1 MSIIWKLMA
10 ANALTNNCLGDS
22 QRSSNV
28 FSSFLFPSLPTLT
41 ATGVSASPKL
51 CTARLCRFESLS
63 QPLISG
69 LVLVSPANLKDYNVL
84 SCISSLGA
92 LLSRRGHFLLKWDE
106 ADRHCIDL
114 PTHNFEWW
122 VHAVS
127 DASVTSKLT
136 SIPVMFLQLGGRR
149 LETLTL
155 LDFLFGL
162 AR

>member
-28 FSSFLFPSLPTLT
+28 FSSFLFPSLLTLT
-41 ATGVSASPKL
+41 ATGGSASPKL

-63 QPLISG
+63 QSLISG
-69 LVLVSPANLKDYNVL
+69 LVLVSPANLKDHNVL
-84 SCISSLGA
+84 SCISNLGA

-106 ADRHCIDL
+106 ADRHCVYL

-122 VHAVS
+122 ADTVS
-127 DASVTSKLT
+127 IAWMTSKLT
-136 SIPVMFLQLGGRR
+136 FCNLMLCWVEDDWKPWLS
-149 LETLTL
+149 LT
-155 LDFLFGL
+155 FYSG
-162 AR
+162 